1 MALPDRDQDRGQD
14 GSILR
19 ELVVNQY
26 QAILLSGVSLVSL
39 VLQSP
44 LPLLLWVGGQLVVL
58 PLLDSGPLRRR
69 FARRRREQA
78 RREALERRK
87 GIVDLFIPEFGR
99 RYAALESLCR
109 QIEANYQGLHGI
121 SQAFLSEQRDKLDQI
136 LGGCVQ
142 RMTAIQRYDQTLAAH
157 PPERIE
163 REIARLEQELG
174 NPNLNERA
182 RAAVRENI
190 DIKRRLLAS
199 HADALGTMKALSTE
213 LDSMASLLEVLHQ
226 NSISMRAP
234 EAIAGE
240 LDAIVQQSESSGRV
254 VREMEALLRE
264 GAGEWGPGLSGVDV
278 SPVEPTEE
286 RSGGRSGRKV
296 PRR

>member
-1 MALPDRDQDRGQD
+1 MALPDRDQDPGQA

-19 ELVVNQY
+19 DLIVNQY
-26 QAILLSGVSLVSL
+26 QAILLGGVVLVSL
-39 VLQSP
+39 IAQSP
-44 LPLLLWVGGQLVVL
+44 LPFLLWVGGQLVLL

-69 FARRRREQA
+69 FARRRRERA

-87 GIVDLFIPEFGR
+87 RVIDGFVPEFGR

-121 SQAFLSEQRDKLDQI
+121 SQVYLSEQRDKLDQI
-136 LGGCVQ
+136 LDGCIQ
-142 RMTAIQRYDQTLAAH
+142 RMTAIQRYDQTLAAR

-163 REIARLEQELG
+163 KEIVRLEQELRQ
-174 NPNLNERA
+174 PNLNERA
-182 RAAVRENI
+182 RAAVGENLEL
-190 DIKRRLLAS
+190 KRRLLAS
-199 HADALGTMKALSTE
+199 HADALGTMKALATE

-226 NSISMRAP
+226 NSISMRDP
-234 EAIAGE
+234 ETIAGE
-240 LDAIVQQSESSGRV
+240 LDAIVRQSESSGRV
-254 VREMEALLRE
+254 VREMEALLGE
-264 GAGEWGPGLSGVDV
+264 GAGLAGVDV
-278 SPVEPTEE
+278 TPIEPTEE